1 MTKIKVDEIETL
13 STNQNVEIKTGD
25 NGTLEIQGDTN
36 DGTLQLNCS
45 AQSHGVKI
53 KAPTS
58 SAGQN
63 YTMVLPDNQIAA
75 NKFLK
80 VKSVTGDVG
89 QLEYADQPVADLSN
103 LNASN
108 LTSGTIP
115 SARFSIP
122 ATSGAG
128 LKFISET
135 VVPNNTTVSQL
146 NWTLERDCIYRMVI
160 KNMGFHNTY
169 AYPIMHMFNGGTGGN
184 GQGNSLG
191 HIKYNRHSAY
201 SNAWYVEAGGSS
213 NWNAATIP
221 FNATR
226 WANAT
231 LSQYGATCI
240 INTGSGVDNAQ
251 YTYAVSP
258 LPWIR
263 WLGHELGDRDRR
275 CECWAS
281 SSDYSGQWLGSIR
294 IAPASGNT
302 TFKQNTR
309 VLLYKY
315 MES

>member
-75 NKFLK
+75 SKYLK

-103 LNASN
+103 LSASN

-115 SARFSIP
+115 SARFSLP

-128 LKFISET
+128 LKFVSET
-135 VVPNNTTVSQL
+135 VVGSTAVSQIDI
-146 NWTLERDCIYRMVI
+146 TLEQNTLYKLIV
-160 KNMGFHNTY
+160 KNMEFSVD
-169 AYPIMHMFNGGTGGN
+169 AWPRMLWFNGGTGGN
-184 GQGNSLG
+184 GNGGAIGYQ
-191 HIKYNRHSAY
+191 YWNRWIAY
-201 SNAWYVEAGGSS
+201 SSGEYAETLSSS
-213 NWNAATIP
+213 NWNAVTTDL
-221 FNATR
+221 NATR
-226 WANAT
+226 WSSPHTHYAAT
-231 LSQYGATCI
+231 ALIS
-240 INTGSGVDNAQ
+240 TGSGVENGTSYSYGGPA
-251 YTYAVSP
+251 
-258 LPWIR
+258 WMR
-263 WLGHELGDRDRR
+263 WMAHHPGTSKDTMCEL
-275 CECWAS
+275 WS
-281 SSDYSGQWLGSIR
+281 WTTSVNGQWLGSIR
-294 IAPASGNT
+294 FTPSPSYA
-302 TFKQNTR
+302 TFQQNTR
-309 VLLYKY
+309 ILLYKFQ
-315 MES
+315 EA